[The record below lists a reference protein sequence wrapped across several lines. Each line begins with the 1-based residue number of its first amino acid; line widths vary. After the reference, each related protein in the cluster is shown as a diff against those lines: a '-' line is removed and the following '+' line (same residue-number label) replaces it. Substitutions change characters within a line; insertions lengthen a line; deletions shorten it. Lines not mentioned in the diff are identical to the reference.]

1 MNAIDALEKIIDT
14 GISMEDVH
22 NIAIVYKKPVTEQGH
37 DIVSVVCEFPERVN
51 YHKSSESA
59 DRPIDK

>member
-22 NIAIVYKKPVTEQGH
+22 NIAIVYKKPVTKQGH
-37 DIVSVVCEFPERVN
+37 DVVSVVYEFPEQVN
-51 YHKSSESA
+51 YHKSSESV
-59 DRPIDK
+59 DCPINK